1 MKAELIAFIGVG
13 NMGNPMAENLIKA
26 GKKVRVYDVSNKM
39 IEKAKEK
46 KFEIANNINDLFS
59 NSPTTVITMLPEG
72 KHSKEVYLGNDGI
85 INKVSKDCLLID
97 CSTID
102 IKTSIEI
109 GKEAKKIGIKI
120 VDAPVSGGVMGAK
133 NATLTF
139 LVGGSKDAFD
149 LAKPLLEI
157 MGKNIFHAGELG
169 CGNGAKI
176 CNNMA
181 LGISMIGAS
190 EALMLAKRLNID
202 IKKVHE
208 IMKNASGNSWP
219 ISVYPPLPGLKEG
232 VPSNNK
238 YRPGFS
244 AGMMSKDLKL
254 GIECAEE
261 VKANTPLGSTANN
274 IYDKFCKEGNGNKD
288 FSAISKVVGGDA
300 WDYEIDN

>member
-109 GKEAKKIGIKI
+109 GKEAKKIGSFTSIITSNTSKL
-120 VDAPVSGGVMGAK
+120 VS
-133 NATLTF
+133 
-139 LVGGSKDAFD
+139 S
-149 LAKPLLEI
+149 
-157 MGKNIFHAGELG
+157 
-169 CGNGAKI
+169 
-176 CNNMA
+176 
-181 LGISMIGAS
+181 S
-190 EALMLAKRLNID
+190 LMLFD
-202 IKKVHE
+202 
-208 IMKNASGNSWP
+208 
-219 ISVYPPLPGLKEG
+219 
-232 VPSNNK
+232 
-238 YRPGFS
+238 
-244 AGMMSKDLKL
+244 
-254 GIECAEE
+254 
-261 VKANTPLGSTANN
+261 
-274 IYDKFCKEGNGNKD
+274 
-288 FSAISKVVGGDA
+288 
-300 WDYEIDN
+300 